1 VRFLLPSQT
10 PASSRYQVPDTVK
23 LSVCLANYSRLN
35 STVKRANGHVLN
47 TAGHFHQP
55 ASKAPQASSSRGR
68 GNTSALKERLKA
80 ERTERTEREEVVDA
94 VKTVHMSVS

>member
-1 VRFLLPSQT
+1 M
-10 PASSRYQVPDTVK
+10 K

-55 ASKAPQASSSRGR
+55 ALKAPQASSSRGR
-68 GNTSALKERLKA
+68 GNTSVLKERLKA
-80 ERTERTEREEVVDA
+80 ERTEREEVVDA